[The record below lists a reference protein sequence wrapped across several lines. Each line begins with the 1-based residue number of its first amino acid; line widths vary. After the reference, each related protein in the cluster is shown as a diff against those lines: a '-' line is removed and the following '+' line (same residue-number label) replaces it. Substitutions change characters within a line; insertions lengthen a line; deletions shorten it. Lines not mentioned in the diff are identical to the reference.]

1 MLGLYIH
8 IPFCAQKCRYC
19 DFLSFGGKNEGDM
32 GEYLSL
38 LCAEIGLLPGQGERL
53 SSVYIGGGTP
63 SILPAAALPELL
75 GRVGERFGLS
85 GAEITAEANPGT
97 LDQAKLF
104 AWRQA
109 GVNRL
114 SLGFQSLNDMEL
126 KRIGRIHTGEQAV
139 EAFKTAR
146 AAGFENINIDLM
158 YGLPGQS
165 VSSCLRSLERAISL
179 NPEHVSFYSL
189 ILEEGTPLFCDIS
202 SGKET
207 LPDEDETAEQ
217 GDAGA
222 ALLKAAG
229 FERYEVS
236 NYARPGRRCRHNLL
250 YWQGGDFLAAG
261 LGASFAVWEGGAV
274 TRGENTANPADYA
287 RLVKANTR
295 PVAETVVEKG
305 KDAMFTFAMM
315 GLRLAEG
322 FSAEEF
328 KKRFKTAFEKAF
340 PKTAKNP
347 LLEVSKSRVALNAR
361 GFELMNTVLCGML
374 DEV

>member
-1 MLGLYIH
+1 MLGLYMH

-32 GEYLSL
+32 GAYLSL
-38 LCAEIGLLPGQGERL
+38 LCAEIGLLPRQGEKL
-53 SSVYIGGGTP
+53 SSVFIGGGTP

-75 GRVGERFGLS
+75 GRVGEHFDLS

-97 LDQAKLF
+97 LDEEKLA
-104 AWRQA
+104 AWREA
-109 GVNRL
+109 GINRL
-114 SLGFQSLNDMEL
+114 SLGLQSLDDAEL
-126 KRIGRIHTGEQAV
+126 KRIGRIHSGKQAV
-139 EAFKTAR
+139 EAFEMAR
-146 AAGFENINIDLM
+146 AAGFGNINIDLM
-158 YGLPGQS
+158 YGLPGQT
-165 VSSCLRSLERAISL
+165 VSSCLRSLEKAVSL

-189 ILEEGTPLFCDIS
+189 ILEEGTPLFGDVAS
-202 SGKET
+202 QKET
-207 LPDEDETAEQ
+207 LPDEDEAAEQ

-229 FERYEVS
+229 FGRYEVS
-236 NYARPGRRCRHNLL
+236 NYARPGKRCRHNLL

-261 LGASFAVWEGGAV
+261 LGASFALWEGGTV
-274 TRGENTANPADYA
+274 TRGENAAKMADYA
-287 RLVKANTR
+287 RLVGAKIR
-295 PVAETVVEKG
+295 PVAGTVVEKG

-328 KKRFKTAFEKAF
+328 EKRFKTAFEKAF
-340 PKTAKNP
+340 PQTAKNP
-347 LLEVSKSRVALNAR
+347 LLEVSKSRVRLSGR
-361 GFELMNTVLCGML
+361 GFELMNAVLRGML